1 MSEDENPNEWMN
13 LTMAQIQERLNE
25 KFGLMSDHVM
35 AIHSLYD
42 QYVAHLRDFTD
53 TWETMR
59 WPFLLVYKRL
69 PEGMR
74 DMVDSAEEVRMTYIQ
89 IKKGSEY

>member
-1 MSEDENPNEWMN
+1 MNEDSPNEWMD
-13 LTMAQIQERLNE
+13 LTLSEIQELLNE
-25 KFGLMSDHVM
+25 RFGEMSDHMM

-53 TWETMR
+53 TWDTMR
-59 WPFLLVYKRL
+59 WPFMLVYKRL
-69 PEGMR
+69 GPDMR

-89 IKKGSEY
+89 IKKGQE